1 MIQFDMHRRG
11 EGLSMRL
18 APAWGEASS
27 GVQQLWDRGMTDR
40 LGTGLTPAR
49 GRLDA
54 EIEYGLA
61 DFGGTPYGR
70 LYVLDGGD
78 RAFGT
83 GVRYG
88 ISRVM
93 NVRLEATRRES
104 LLNGARHGVTLR
116 GQLKF

>member
-1 MIQFDMHRRG
+1 
-11 EGLSMRL
+11 
-18 APAWGEASS
+18 
-27 GVQQLWDRGMTDR
+27 VQQLWDRGVTDR
-40 LGTGLTPAR
+40 MGTGLTPAR

-54 EIEYGLA
+54 EVEYGLP

-83 GVRYG
+83 GVRYEV
-88 ISRVM
+88 SRVM
-93 NVRLEATRRES
+93 NMRLEATRRES
-104 LLNGARHGVTLR
+104 VLKGARHGLTLR